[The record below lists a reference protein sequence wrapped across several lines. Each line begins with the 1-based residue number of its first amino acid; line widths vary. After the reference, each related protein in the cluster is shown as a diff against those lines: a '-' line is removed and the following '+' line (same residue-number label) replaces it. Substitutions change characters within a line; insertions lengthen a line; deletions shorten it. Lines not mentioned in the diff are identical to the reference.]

1 MRHAIAHDEE
11 VRLLER
17 LSAELARL
25 GVESDLRRSLPGLA
39 VVTDVPG
46 VPLYI
51 FVSESGDHF
60 DWRNAEMRHPVGDV
74 TGAAERIHGFLRREE
89 AADRR

>member
-1 MRHAIAHDEE
+1 VRREISHDEE

-25 GVESDLRRSLPGLA
+25 GMESDLRRSLPGLA
-39 VVTDVPG
+39 VTTDVPG

-51 FVSESGDHF
+51 FVSESGTYF
-60 DWRNAEMRHPVGDV
+60 DWRNAQMRHPVGDV
-74 TGAAERIHGFLRREE
+74 TGAAKKIGGFLSREE
-89 AADRR
+89 AADLS